1 MKRYSNGIYV
11 VLKVYLPEKLFNR
24 LSYFELLLGTLGKT
38 SYHHY
43 NILKD
48 KVLCYLF

>member
-1 MKRYSNGIYV
+1 MKRYSNDIYV
-11 VLKVYLPEKLFNR
+11 VLKIYLPEELLNR

-38 SYHHY
+38 SYPHY

-48 KVLCYLF
+48 KDLCYLF